1 VPVRGNA
8 LLNSRTKGRVNFALR
23 RGDIVLV
30 PGAGNKYPDWERFDY
45 IIIQQA
51 DIAGILT
58 FEDQ

>member
-1 VPVRGNA
+1 
-8 LLNSRTKGRVNFALR
+8 
-23 RGDIVLV
+23 LV